1 MLTARYMV
9 VMRIGIVAA
18 LVVTV
23 ALATPRPA
31 AAQSPVM
38 FTSTDDNAARAIVS
52 SVTAFS
58 TSLDQQKPAE
68 PQKPEAPPAAV
79 GEEGTKPRRGFGS
92 SLVHNLKDDLTHLPR
107 WNTVFVLAIGGGA
120 AAAVHPKDPVINNHL
135 VGTADWIWTP
145 GKVIGSTATIL
156 GAATTTYIVGRSTN
170 SPRAEHLGMDEIEAA
185 LLTSGIVFG
194 IKQSVRRPRPLDP
207 EGQPQSGFAFPS
219 GHAAVTFAAATVL
232 QQHLGYRAGVPT
244 YLVAT
249 YVAMSRLHDN
259 KHWASD
265 VAFGSAIGVAVGRT
279 VTWHGRHF
287 YGSPFFVPGGAGI
300 LVSLNP
306 NPGHD

>member
-9 VMRIGIVAA
+9 VMRIGIVPA

-38 FTSTDDNAARAIVS
+38 FTSTDDDAARAIVS

-68 PQKPEAPPAAV
+68 PQKPEGPPAAV

-120 AAAVHPKDPVINNHL
+120 AAAVHPKDPVINAHL